1 MPLTRLRLA
10 VLSCSAPGSR
20 TGPAVSAWFTEQAER
35 FGQFEIDVVDVTAAR
50 LPVHVSR
57 PTDAEAERLLAGVSP
72 RLAAADAFAI
82 VTPEYNHAYPA
93 ALKGAIDWHTTEWY
107 AKPVGFVSYG
117 GRSGGLR
124 AVEQLRLV
132 FSELHAVTL
141 RDGVGFAEV
150 WDQFDEQGQ
159 PKDAAG
165 CNGAAKVLL
174 DQLTWWA
181 QSLREARDKR
191 PYRA

>member
-1 MPLTRLRLA
+1 MSQRGIRLA
-10 VLSCSAPGSR
+10 VLTTCGQESKS
-20 TGPAVSAWFTEQAER
+20 GPMVVRWFVEEAEQYGE
-35 FGQFEIDVVDVTAAR
+35 FDIDVIELAEAR
-50 LPVHVSR
+50 LPVLITHRSH
-57 PTDAEAERLLAGVSP
+57 PEAQP
-72 RLAAADAFAI
+72 RLEPLTPRLDAADAFVV

-93 ALKGAIDWHTTEWY
+93 VLKSAIDWHVTEWR
-107 AKPVGFVSYG
+107 AKPVGFVCYG
-117 GRSGGLR
+117 GRSAGLR

-141 RDGVGFAEV
+141 RDTVSFADV
-150 WDQFDEQGQ
+150 WTQFGPEGAPTD
-159 PKDAAG
+159 PAG

-181 QSLREARDKR
+181 TSLREARDRR